1 MSADSLKV
9 IQNKDK
15 TFTLEWDKN
24 DPNWAWLNGLTEEQI
39 QIIIKQ
45 AIQDFSE
52 NDETTFVNNL
62 SVFIKNTE
70 ERILKLVDLDFFRRK
85 FILA

>member
-24 DPNWAWLNGLTEEQI
+24 DPNWDLVEWVDRRTNS
-39 QIIIKQ
+39 
-45 AIQDFSE
+45 DYY
-52 NDETTFVNNL
+52 ETSDSRL
-62 SVFIKNTE
+62 SQ
-70 ERILKLVDLDFFRRK
+70 
-85 FILA
+85 

>member
-1 MSADSLKV
+1 MGADSLKV

-39 QIIIKQ
+39 QIIMKQ
-45 AIQDFSE
+45 AIQDYP
-52 NDETTFVNNL
+52 ND
-62 SVFIKNTE
+62 I
-70 ERILKLVDLDFFRRK
+70 R
-85 FILA
+85 